1 MATRRVE
8 RPGKSKVCNAPN
20 VWRAEEFFTLHIL
33 SGQTAEECRDQNFI
47 CCGQDPSVDT
57 HYAYGPNCTDLTQL
71 PFLMHY
77 IYLYHQ
83 KFRPHLLRGMNTTF
97 FLWLT
102 AGLHFLHRL
111 IPTYQRSSRNTFR

>member
-1 MATRRVE
+1 M
-8 RPGKSKVCNAPN
+8 SKVCNAPN
-20 VWRAEEFFTLHIL
+20 VWQAEEFFTLHIL

-83 KFRPHLLRGMNTTF
+83 KFRPHLLRGMHTTF

-111 IPTYQRSSRNTFR
+111 IPTYQRSSRNTFQ

>member
-1 MATRRVE
+1 M
-8 RPGKSKVCNAPN
+8 SKVCNAPN
-20 VWRAEEFFTLHIL
+20 VWQAEEFFTLHIL

-77 IYLYHQ
+77 IYCIIRNSALTCSW
-83 KFRPHLLRGMNTTF
+83 GMRTTF

-111 IPTYQRSSRNTFR
+111 IPTYQRSSSNTFR